1 MLSRRRCILKRQV
14 PFCFAFGVDNNL
26 FKTRLSRGSRLG
38 YQACGGGHVA
48 AVIDAETAVAN
59 DTHIIALRPQLGEIR
74 GFLMTHRKLSA
85 PISSARRIAVSAVA
99 ATLLSAPGFS
109 VDTALAQ
116 QPPPTAPRPAAPK
129 PATPA
134 APKPAAPAA
143 QKPPAAGPAPQ
154 AAAPGAAPEMPQL
167 IYSPWAKFCGK
178 GNDAGAKE
186 VCFTGKDARTEAG
199 QPVVAAALIEPE
211 GEPKKLFR
219 VTLPSPLQLQYGTRI
234 IIDKEPAISGAFFTC
249 FANGCMADYEATP
262 ELVGKLKKGQMLQIQ
277 AINLAAAAITFPL
290 PLADNSG
297 NSFQK
302 ANEGPPTDPKVF
314 EEQQKK
320 LQEDLQKRADELRKK
335 LESQGGAPPK

>member
-1 MLSRRRCILKRQV
+1 
-14 PFCFAFGVDNNL
+14 
-26 FKTRLSRGSRLG
+26 
-38 YQACGGGHVA
+38 
-48 AVIDAETAVAN
+48 
-59 DTHIIALRPQLGEIR
+59 
-74 GFLMTHRKLSA
+74 
-85 PISSARRIAVSAVA
+85 
-99 ATLLSAPGFS
+99 
-109 VDTALAQ
+109 
-116 QPPPTAPRPAAPK
+116 
-129 PATPA
+129 
-134 APKPAAPAA
+134 
-143 QKPPAAGPAPQ
+143 
-154 AAAPGAAPEMPQL
+154 MPQL

-178 GNDAGAKE
+178 GNDPGAKE

-234 IIDKEPAISGAFFTC
+234 IVDKEPAISGAFFTC

-262 ELVGKLKKGQMLQIQ
+262 ELVGKLKKGQMLVIQ
-277 AINLAAAAITFPL
+277 AINLAAAAISFPL

-302 ANEGPPTDPKVF
+302 ANDGPPTDPKVF

-335 LESQGGAPPK
+335 LESQGGTPPK

>member
-1 MLSRRRCILKRQV
+1 
-14 PFCFAFGVDNNL
+14 
-26 FKTRLSRGSRLG
+26 
-38 YQACGGGHVA
+38 
-48 AVIDAETAVAN
+48 
-59 DTHIIALRPQLGEIR
+59 
-74 GFLMTHRKLSA
+74 MTDRKLFA
-85 PISSARRIAVSAVA
+85 PISNARRIAVSTIA
-99 ATLLSAPGFS
+99 AALLSATGFS
-109 VDTALAQ
+109 VDMAIAQ
-116 QPPPTAPRPAAPK
+116 QPAPRPG
-129 PATPA
+129 TPA
-134 APKPAAPAA
+134 RPAAPAA
-143 QKPPAAGPAPQ
+143 PAQKPAPPAAAQKPAP
-154 AAAPGAAPEMPQL
+154 AAPGQAQAAAPEMPQL

-178 GNDAGAKE
+178 GNDPGAKE

-219 VTLPSPLQLQYGTRI
+219 ITLPSPLQLQYGTRLI
-234 IIDKEPAISGAFFTC
+234 VDKDPPISGAFFTC

-262 ELVGKLKKGQMLQIQ
+262 ELVGKLKKGQMIQIQ

-290 PLADNSG
+290 PLSDSSG

>member
-1 MLSRRRCILKRQV
+1 
-14 PFCFAFGVDNNL
+14 
-26 FKTRLSRGSRLG
+26 
-38 YQACGGGHVA
+38 
-48 AVIDAETAVAN
+48 
-59 DTHIIALRPQLGEIR
+59 
-74 GFLMTHRKLSA
+74 MTHRKLSA
-85 PISSARRIAVSAVA
+85 PISKAHRRAVSAIA
-99 ATLLSAPGFS
+99 ATLLSATGFS

-116 QPPPTAPRPAAPK
+116 QPPPANPPAASPRPATP
-129 PATPA
+129 PRPA

-143 QKPPAAGPAPQ
+143 QKPPAAAPAPAPQ
-154 AAAPGAAPEMPQL
+154 AAAPGAPPEMPQL

-262 ELVGKLKKGQMLQIQ
+262 DLVGKLKKGQMLVIQ
-277 AINLAAAAITFPL
+277 AINLAAAAISFPL

-335 LESQGGAPPK
+335 LENQGPGATPPK